1 MLSEEDKNICAFHP
15 GYYLAEIMDELEM
28 TPDEFA
34 KRLGTTSETV
44 SLLLDGQMPVSNDL
58 AMKLSDMLGISA
70 DTWLNLQKAYDERKK
85 STVKVN

>member
-1 MLSEEDKNICAFHP
+1 
-15 GYYLAEIMDELEM
+15 MDELEM

>member
-1 MLSEEDKNICAFHP
+1 MCLSSRVLFS
-15 GYYLAEIMDELEM
+15 EIMDELEM

-34 KRLGTTSETV
+34 KRLRTTSETV